1 MEYLESLVRKF
12 KFTSNRNRTNLG
24 GETMFY
30 GNRKCLVKGIYS
42 NTRRQGEILEHVR
55 SMLGPEINA
64 VCINKNVVCGR
75 HRDRKNCGPSF
86 VCFLGRTFTGG
97 ALCLEDGRRFEEKY
111 VWHGPFDGA
120 AITHWNEPHEGLK
133 YSVVAFTSKVSSD
146 APIAQDAT
154 FSRERAEVCEGA
166 TTQQNN

>member
-64 VCINKNVVCGR
+64 VCINKNVVCGP
-75 HRDRKNCGPSF
+75 HRDKKNCGPSYI
-86 VCFLGRTFTGG
+86 CFMGSYTKGG

-133 YSVVAFTSKVSSD
+133 YSVVAFTSKVPSD
-146 APIAQDAT
+146 ASIAQDAT
-154 FSRERAEVCEGA
+154 FSLERGA
-166 TTQQNN
+166 